1 VVASDLDPRYTFDS
15 FVIGPANRLASA
27 AAKRAAD
34 SPGTSYNP
42 LFIYSGSGLGKSH
55 ILNAI
60 AHYAARVHPEWQVAY
75 QALEGFLDELTRA
88 VGAGTQEEL
97 RDRYGELDFLLLDD
111 VQFLTGQAEAQEM
124 LLRLLDSLSK
134 AGSQIVLA
142 SDRSPTDINGLDG
155 RLVSRFSGGL
165 MVDIQI
171 PEYETRVAILTR
183 KAEERGQKLVD
194 GVPQTLARLD
204 FKNIRE
210 LAGALNKVLA
220 IQELEGR
227 AVSPEE
233 AGKLVGVE
241 PAPPAGDG
249 GGVASI
255 PADLLGEFGSFIE
268 ELSLT
273 VATKVEHEETAWRRK
288 LRETVEVFEQ
298 DGFSGTR
305 LRRLLEG
312 EHEPEDVKA
321 VCDKFRA
328 DVAQLRHLAKELDRV
343 GNPWPEAA
351 IGVLKDPE
359 RIGEGES
366 LLASAVERVRPFP
379 LVGDGPDLD
388 QISAHFPPVAAKAA
402 SQLVSEE
409 RPEYNPLFVW
419 SKDEQP
425 SLALLAATAR
435 SMNTHDNMSN
445 IAITSA
451 KEFAE
456 DFIRA
461 LSAGVA
467 GAWRE
472 RWWTVDLLLVYGAQ
486 DLSETERAQDEFF
499 HLFEATKRR
508 GAKMLITAD
517 RPPSHIESIDDRLR
531 SRFEGGLVV
540 EIEAEGLPP
549 EAMHFILED
558 AAPEFIQDDDLW
570 SGFDRD
576 VVIPPLEDLQIG
588 DRAGLFGGDGGDP
601 AWAQV
606 PDEAVSATPASGPSA
621 PAVQSEPWRPPPD
634 SVVWL
639 WPEIDDRIVEEGE

>member
-1 VVASDLDPRYTFDS
+1 MVASDLDPRYTFDS

-27 AAKRAAD
+27 AARRAAD
-34 SPGTSYNP
+34 APGTSYNP

-60 AHYAARVHPEWQVAY
+60 AHHAARVHPEWRVAY
-75 QALEGFLDELTRA
+75 LALEGFLDELTRA
-88 VGAGTQEEL
+88 IATGTQDEL
-97 RDRYGELDFLLLDD
+97 RDRYCELNFLLMDD

-134 AGSQIVLA
+134 SGGQIVLA
-142 SDRSPTDINGLDG
+142 SDRSPTQIDGLDE

-165 MVDIQI
+165 MVDIQT
-171 PEYETRVAILTR
+171 PEYETRVAILMR
-183 KAEERGQKLVD
+183 KSDERGQKLVA
-194 GVPQTLARLD
+194 GVAETLARLD

-210 LAGALNKVLA
+210 LTGALNKVLA

-227 AVSPEE
+227 TVSPQE
-233 AGKLVGVE
+233 AGELVGVE
-241 PAPPAGDG
+241 PAMPQ
-249 GGVASI
+249 ASG
-255 PADLLGEFGSFIE
+255 AESDLSSQLLGEFGSFIE

-273 VATKVEHEETAWRRK
+273 VANKVEHEETLWRRK
-288 LRETVEVFEQ
+288 LRETAEVFEQ
-298 DGFSGTR
+298 DGFSGAR
-305 LRRLLEG
+305 LRRLLEAN
-312 EHEPEDVKA
+312 EEPENVQG
-321 VCDKFRA
+321 VCDQFRA
-328 DVAQLRHLAKELDRV
+328 DVARLRHLSKELDRV

-379 LVGDGPDLD
+379 VVGDGPNLEEVF
-388 QISAHFPPVAAKAA
+388 SYFPVVAAKAA
-402 SQLVSEE
+402 QQLVTEE

-419 SKDEQP
+419 SKDE
-425 SLALLAATAR
+425 SAARALLAATAR
-435 SMNTHDNMSN
+435 SFRENDSMAH

-486 DLSETERAQDEFF
+486 ALSDTERAQDEFF

-517 RPPSHIESIDDRLR
+517 RDPAGIQNIDDRLR
-531 SRFEGGLVV
+531 SRFEGGLVMEV
-540 EIEAEGLPP
+540 NAENLPP
-549 EAMHFILED
+549 EAAYFHLED
-558 AAPEFIQDDDLW
+558 APPEYIQDDDLW
-570 SGFDRD
+570 SGFDRPAVED
-576 VVIPPLEDLQIG
+576 GVIPPLDEIQVG
-588 DRAGLFGGDGGDP
+588 ERAGLFGDDMSAAP
-601 AWAQV
+601 DWAQV
-606 PDEAVSATPASGPSA
+606 PSTTTPAPSA
-621 PAVQSEPWRPPPD
+621 ISSEPWRPAPD
-634 SVVWL
+634 AVVWL
-639 WPEIDDRIVEEGE
+639 WPDIMDRIVEERE